1 MGFTQLVSD
10 VKHIAERSKTYS
22 QRHFTL
28 FGLISVIA
36 IPAMTFVERVV
47 SSPTFDTLHIRV
59 FAATVGAVLLF
70 YPTLPQRIKAQF
82 DSIWIMVITIILPFS
97 FGLMLLMNAATT
109 APGSHLSPI
118 WVYQYIVALFF
129 FVQLIHHGPF
139 AFVLWIAATSTVFGS
154 LLIIPNPNISA
165 IADAWIYPMP
175 VYLTALIIGAF
186 TNRNLHVV
194 QAERLRAA
202 SAIGSNIAHELRTPL
217 ASIRSRA
224 RGVGKH
230 LDDLVAGYEAAK
242 AAGLDVP
249 NISHRR
255 IYELEAG
262 LSAIQDEVEYSN
274 TIINM
279 LLINT
284 SDKPISEWDFD
295 IFSAA
300 GCVEEAVARYPFNN
314 SAEKRLLSVQVGEDF
329 SIRAP
334 RLMVVHVMF
343 NLIKNGLHS
352 VQRSGKGSVVIR
364 LERSEGR
371 NLINVKD
378 TGAGIPAN
386 VLGQIFERFFTTIH
400 FGQGAGIGLSFCRMV
415 MQGIDGEIQCESEEK
430 EYTLFRLYFPD
441 VHASEDSSSDSQRG
455 ETDG

>member
-1 MGFTQLVSD
+1 
-10 VKHIAERSKTYS
+10 
-22 QRHFTL
+22 
-28 FGLISVIA
+28 
-36 IPAMTFVERVV
+36 
-47 SSPTFDTLHIRV
+47 
-59 FAATVGAVLLF
+59 
-70 YPTLPQRIKAQF
+70 
-82 DSIWIMVITIILPFS
+82 
-97 FGLMLLMNAATT
+97 MLLLNAATT
-109 APGSHLSPI
+109 APGSNLSPI
-118 WVYQYIVALFF
+118 WIYQYIVALFF

-139 AFVLWIAATSTVFGS
+139 AFVLWITVTTTLFGS
-154 LLIIPNPNISA
+154 LLMVPNPNITA

-224 RGVGKH
+224 RGIGKH

-242 AAGLDVP
+242 ASGLDVP
-249 NISHRR
+249 NITPKR
-255 IYELEAG
+255 IFELEAG

-300 GCVEEAVARYPFNN
+300 RCIEEAVSRYPFNN
-314 SAEKRLLSVQVGEDF
+314 SAEKMLLSIQVDEDF

-334 RLMVVHVMF
+334 RLMVVHVLF
-343 NLIKNGLHS
+343 NLIKNGLYS
-352 VQRSGKGSVVIR
+352 VQRSGKGTVVIS
-364 LERSEGR
+364 LERSAGR
-371 NLINVKD
+371 NLIKVRD
-378 TGAGIPAN
+378 SGAGIPAN
-386 VLGQIFERFFTTIH
+386 VQGQIFERFFTTIH
-400 FGQGAGIGLSFCRMV
+400 FGQGAGIGLSFCKMV
-415 MQGIDGEIQCESEEK
+415 MQGIEGEIQCESEEG
-430 EYTLFRLYFPD
+430 EYTVFRLYFPD
-441 VHASEDSSSDSQRG
+441 AGPSENSGSDSQQDESSR
-455 ETDG
+455 